1 MCHLAQLVNT
11 AGLLLDICGAAVLS
25 AGLFISREQ
34 AIELSVSRWSGVDEE
49 TNLRL
54 PAVQDRLK
62 QARYARVGVT
72 LLFAGF
78 ALQIAATW
86 LR

>member
-1 MCHLAQLVNT
+1 MSQVTQFLNT
-11 AGLLLDICGAAVLS
+11 AGLLLDICGAVVLS

-34 AIELSVSRWSGVDEE
+34 AIDLSVSRWSGDDEE

-54 PAVQDRLK
+54 PAVRDRLK
-62 QARYARVGVT
+62 QARNARVGVT

-78 ALQIAATW
+78 VLQIVATW